1 MSSPHFA
8 SRYSGSRVLP
18 FARAP
23 GTCHSCGQPSGDCR
37 CGCRQC
43 RKEAKELLLTADA
56 KAARGQNATVG
67 SLVGA
72 SLNTNTT
79 AAAAA
84 GTAATPT
91 APTAF
96 IGGGCCVH
104 ISVEWAPIS
113 PTAQSMVAIIV
124 KDSEGTLL
132 AWEKIDPAGTH
143 YQVKENVVTT
153 KPGATIT
160 LFAIN
165 ATARARWCEV
175 FSC

>member
-1 MSSPHFA
+1 MSSPHFVH
-8 SRYSGSRVLP
+8 RYSGSRILP
-18 FARAP
+18 FAHAP
-23 GTCHSCGQPSGDCR
+23 GTCHACGQPSGDCR

-43 RKEAKELLLTADA
+43 RKEAKELLLTA
-56 KAARGQNATVG
+56 AANVRGGQNAAIG

-72 SLNTNTT
+72 SLNASP

-84 GTAATPT
+84 SPAM
-91 APTAF
+91 PTAF

-104 ISVEWAPIS
+104 VSVEYAQIA
-113 PTAQSMVAIIV
+113 PTAQSVVAIIV

-153 KPGATIT
+153 KPGATIM
-160 LFAIN
+160 LFASN
-165 ATARARWCEV
+165 ATVRARWCEV